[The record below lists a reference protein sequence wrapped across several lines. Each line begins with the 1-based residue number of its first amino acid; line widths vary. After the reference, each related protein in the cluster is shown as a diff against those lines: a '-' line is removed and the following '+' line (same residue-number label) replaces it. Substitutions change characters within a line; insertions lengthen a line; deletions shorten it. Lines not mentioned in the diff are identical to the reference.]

1 MVGLYSSGAAF
12 FEVLR
17 RAELMNSSLCL
28 EAGAGEPT
36 ESEIFRSTSAFF
48 VAMSFALAPAF
59 GFAVLALSCHRGT
72 N

>member
-36 ESEIFRSTSAFF
+36 ESEIFRSFSAFF
-48 VAMSFALAPAF
+48 DVFRRK
-59 GFAVLALSCHRGT
+59 V
-72 N
+72 